1 MTKILTRVVSDPK
14 DLSMLSKKDIAVHF
28 STRPRLVQ
36 IVDVLIACP
45 RLKRISINPS
55 TETYFGKAARKL
67 LEYAEVELLVTS
79 ESWGTRHDLHDGMAE
94 ICEDA

>member
-36 IVDVLIACP
+36 IIDTLIACP
-45 RLKRISINPS
+45 RLRRISISPS
-55 TETYFGKAARKL
+55 TDAYFGKAARKL

-79 ESWGTRHDLHDGMAE
+79 ESWGTRHDLHDGLVE
-94 ICEDA
+94 IGDEA